1 MPAFAPSPIATA
13 AAYAATPDVSLD
25 FTPDFWLLRSDAG
38 NYFFS
43 FDGVTD
49 HGLIKAADLYLN
61 VPTKRTKMWLK
72 QSGGAATARVSAF
85 STS

>member
-1 MPAFAPSPIATA
+1 MPAFAPAPIV
-13 AAYAATPDVSLD
+13 TPAVYSADPSVSLD
-25 FTPDFWLLRSDAG
+25 FVPDFWLLRSDAG
-38 NYFFS
+38 NYTFS

-49 HGLIKAADLYLN
+49 HGLVKAADLYLN